1 MNTQEPIPSCTTKKQ
16 NLFILILL
24 FPWTALKW
32 LWMQKKRLY
41 AKIRGFIFHKVPY
54 LGKHKWHSK
63 ILRKFIKYSFNLI
76 IGIIIFF
83 LAVNFNFLWLF
94 GSSPAIDNDKAPEM
108 SVASELYTAD
118 SVLIGKY
125 FIENR
130 IPVAYDEISQ
140 NIINALIA
148 TEDAR
153 FYEHSGIDVKA
164 TFSVFWYMLNG
175 DSRGGSTISQQLAK
189 NLYKTRKT
197 SRGLLGYVPYVRTFI
212 SKTKEWITAVKLERN
227 YSKQE
232 ILTMYLNTVDFGSN
246 AFGIKVACRTF
257 FNKLPSKVNI
267 QEAAT
272 LVGMLKAPTAFSPA
286 VHPDKSLARRNVVL
300 SQMLKYN
307 YINQIQYD
315 SISKLPI
322 VLDYSVED
330 PTETELGSYIRIAAA
345 GFLKDWCKET
355 GYDIYT
361 SGLKIYT
368 SIDSKLQK
376 YADDAVEKQMKIL
389 QQRFNLHWGNQDPW
403 IDENDQEIKNFIEDQ
418 IEKSTLY
425 KNLIKQYNNNLD
437 SVNAVLNRPRK
448 MNLFSW
454 NKGETDTILS
464 PIDSM
469 KYMKRILNAGFVV
482 MDPFTGKLLAWV
494 GGISYKFF
502 KYDHVNQAERQP
514 GSTFKPFVYCAAI
527 DNGYSPCDRFY
538 DQQVI
543 VKYTEDGEEKTW
555 TPHNADWEFTGENM
569 SLRYAMAKS
578 CNSVTIQLSE
588 KIGFQTVADYAK
600 KLGITATLKPV
611 PSIGLGSND
620 VKLLEMVAAYSVFLN
635 HGIYSEPLLVTK
647 ITDRDGNLIKEFK
660 PKQKRVLSEETA
672 WLMTYMLK
680 GGLEEPGGTAQELW
694 DYSEVLQDNEVGGK
708 TGTSSN
714 YSDGWFIGV
723 TKDIVAGSWVGGE
736 DRCIHF
742 RKEEHMEG
750 CFTALPIFGIF
761 MMKVYDDKN
770 SKITKGKFPKPTVT
784 ITKNYYCPTAWE
796 EKDSTE
802 TDEDILIDSLD
813 NLKN

>member
-1 MNTQEPIPSCTTKKQ
+1 MQKNR
-16 NLFILILL
+16 LFIKIKKNIFRIL
-24 FPWTALKW
+24 
-32 LWMQKKRLY
+32 
-41 AKIRGFIFHKVPY
+41 PY
-54 LGKHKWHSK
+54 LEKRTWHSRL
-63 ILRKFIKYSFNLI
+63 LRKFMKYSFNFVL
-76 IGIIIFF
+76 GIIIFL

-94 GSSPAIDNDKAPEM
+94 GSSPAFDNDKAPEM

-125 FIENR
+125 FLENR
-130 IPVAYDEISQ
+130 IPVDYNEISE

-153 FYEHSGIDVKA
+153 FYEHSGIDFKG
-164 TFSVFWYMLNG
+164 TFSVLWYILKG

-197 SRGLLGYVPYVRTFI
+197 SRGLLGYVPYVRTII
-212 SKTKEWITAVKLERN
+212 SKIKEWITAVKLERN
-227 YSKQE
+227 YSKEE
-232 ILTMYLNTVDFGSN
+232 ILTMYLNTVDYGSN

-257 FNKLPSKVNI
+257 FNKLPCNVNI

-286 VHPDKSLARRNVVL
+286 LHPDKCLVRRNVVL
-300 SQMLKYN
+300 SQMMKYN
-307 YINQIQYD
+307 NISKTQYD
-315 SISKLPI
+315 SISKLSI

-330 PTETELGSYIRIAAA
+330 PTETVMGSYIRTAAA

-376 YADDAVEKQMKIL
+376 FADEAVDEQMKSL
-389 QQRFNLHWGNQDPW
+389 QIRFNLHWGMQNPW
-403 IDENDQEIKNFIEDQ
+403 INENDHEIKNFIEDQ
-418 IEKSTLY
+418 LEKSTLY
-425 KNLIKQYNNNLD
+425 KNLNKYYKNNMD

-448 MNLFSW
+448 MKLFSW
-454 NKGETDTILS
+454 KNGEADTILN
-464 PIDSM
+464 PLDSM
-469 KYMKRILNAGFVV
+469 KYMKRLLNAGFVV

-494 GGISYKFF
+494 GGINYKFF

-543 VKYTEDGEEKTW
+543 VKYTEDGIEKTW
-555 TPHNADWEFTGENM
+555 TPHNADWEFIGQYM

-588 KIGFQTVADYAK
+588 KIGFQTIADYAK
-600 KLGITATLKPV
+600 MLGITATLKPV

-620 VKLLEMVAAYSVFLN
+620 VSLLEMVAAYSVFLN
-635 HGIYSEPLLVTK
+635 HGIYSEPLLVEK

-680 GGLEEPGGTAQELW
+680 GGLEEPGGTAQQLW
-694 DYSEVLQDNEVGGK
+694 EYADIFGDNEIGGK

-714 YSDGWFIGV
+714 YSDGWFMGV

-742 RKEEHMEG
+742 RKDEQMEG

-761 MMKVYDDKN
+761 MTKVFESKN
-770 SKITKGKFPKPTVT
+770 LTITKGKFPKPTVA
-784 ITKNYYCPTAWE
+784 ITKKYYCPTYWD
-796 EKDSTE
+796 EKDTTE
-802 TDEDILIDSLD
+802 TEESEEGNKSGDAERNECKDCD
-813 NLKN
+813 